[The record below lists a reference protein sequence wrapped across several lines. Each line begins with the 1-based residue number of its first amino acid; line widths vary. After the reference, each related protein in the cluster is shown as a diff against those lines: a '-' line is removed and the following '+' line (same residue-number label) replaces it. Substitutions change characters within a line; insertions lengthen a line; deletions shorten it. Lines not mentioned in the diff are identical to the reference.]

1 MAGNWVCIAA
11 SGIVSIKNNIKEAAV
26 MFKFANPEYLIALW
40 LIPILIV
47 LYILFN
53 KNRKR
58 LLDKFADRPL
68 HKSIMYTFSGVKSKI
83 KFGIILTS
91 LALLIIAYANPQ
103 VGTKMQEVKQTG
115 IDVYILLDVSR
126 SMAAEDIKP
135 NRLEKAKYQIS
146 NLIQKLR
153 GDRIGLIIFSG
164 EAYIQFPLTTDYSA
178 ANLFLSAVDFY
189 SVPQPG
195 TAIASSINM
204 AVQSFDTATTDKAI
218 IIITD
223 GEDHEGDID
232 AAVETATDKEIK
244 IYTIGLGSPDGVPIP
259 VYDNRGNE
267 RGFKQDNTGQT
278 VLTRLNENILKKIAD
293 DGDGK
298 YYRGNNY
305 EDYLDKIYN
314 DLSTLEQAEFGVK
327 KVTDYEDRFYYFLIP
342 AILLLI
348 IEIFIT
354 DKRSPFF
361 ARLNRK
367 LGIEAEEK

>member
-1 MAGNWVCIAA
+1 
-11 SGIVSIKNNIKEAAV
+11 
-26 MFKFANPEYLIALW
+26 MFKFANPEYLNVLW
-40 LIPILIV
+40 LIPVLIV

-53 KNRKR
+53 RNRKR
-58 LLDKFADRPL
+58 LLEKFAEKEL
-68 HKSIMYTFSGVKSKI
+68 QKSIIYSFSGIKSKI
-83 KFGIILTS
+83 KFGFIVSALT
-91 LALLIIAYANPQ
+91 LLILAFANPQ

-126 SMAAEDIKP
+126 SMQAEDIKP

-178 ANLFLSAVDFY
+178 ANLFLSAVDFN

-195 TAIASSINM
+195 TAIASAINM
-204 AVQSFDTATTDKAI
+204 AVQSFDSATTDKAI

-232 AAVETATDKEIK
+232 KAVEDATDKDIK

-259 VYDNRGNE
+259 VFDNRGNKV
-267 RGFKQDNTGQT
+267 GFKQDSDGQT
-278 VLTRLNENILKKIAD
+278 VLTKLDETILKKIAK
-293 DGDGK
+293 DGNGK
-298 YYRGNNY
+298 YYQGNNY

-314 DLSTLEQAEFGVK
+314 DLSKLEQSEFGVK

-342 AILLLI
+342 AILLLL

-361 ARLNRK
+361 TKLNRK